1 MVQVIQQDIQPQA
14 ISDSYSWWRVSLIGM
29 GVGILW
35 WAITYAG
42 LHFVI
47 SPILCKSAVSIGSC
61 SDPLGL
67 SGNIASVLAGAV
79 GLGVLVR
86 ERVFRPIIVA
96 LASGITLWGL
106 SIWVDGLSLGEILLW
121 SAILYGISYLL
132 YSWISRYAISIPVM
146 LAVACVVIIARIATV
161 L

>member
-1 MVQVIQQDIQPQA
+1 MVQIIQHDVQPQA
-14 ISDSYSWWRVSLIGM
+14 ISESYSWWKVSLIGL

-35 WAITYAG
+35 WVLTYTG
-42 LHFVI
+42 LYLVI

-67 SGNIASVLAGAV
+67 SGNIASVLAGAI

-96 LASGITLWGL
+96 LATGATLWGL
-106 SIWVDGLSLGEILLW
+106 STWADGLSLGEILAW
-121 SAILYGISYLL
+121 SAVMYGISYLL
-132 YSWISRYAISIPVM
+132 YSWICRYVMSIPVM
-146 LAVACVVIIARIATV
+146 LAVTCIVIVARIATA